1 MSNNIPIK
9 NIYYILSYVYQNL
22 NQDCYKNI
30 QTENFDNATDMFAAI
45 LIKGIEQQ
53 VKRYLNREYVQE
65 KDSLSVLRGKIEI
78 KDSINEMSFL
88 KKRLICSYDE
98 FSIDS
103 YMNRILKSCMIVL
116 IRSESVRHEYRQKIK
131 GLLGYFSTVKEIDLH
146 HINWKLQFNK
156 NNQNYRLLMGICYL
170 LIHSQLQSRNQGNT
184 KIMNFY
190 DDQEDFMHNL
200 YEKFIFAYYK
210 KEYGKTLNV
219 YYQKK
224 IDWQLDD
231 NFNEMLPNM
240 YSDIILQTKDKS
252 STLIIDAKYYS
263 HTTQVQY
270 DKHSIHS
277 GNLYQIFT
285 YVKNTEENFHKNYIN
300 IKNPKIAGMLLYAKT
315 SDNQLKNNDYSMSG
329 NKISVRTLNMDCDF
343 EEIKE
348 QLNIIVQKI

>member
-53 VKRYLNREYVQE
+53 VKRYLNREYVQG

-156 NNQNYRLLMGICYL
+156 NNQNYRLLMDICYL

-210 KEYGKTLNV
+210 KEYGNDITLNAHMIIEYGDKAWV
-219 YYQKK
+219 LYAGNHNILTETYANYNTYFEHIKYCKEKGIKLVRIRYDEQITFEVMTESRDKA
-224 IDWQLDD
+224 
-231 NFNEMLPNM
+231 
-240 YSDIILQTKDKS
+240 IILLK
-252 STLIIDAKYYS
+252 
-263 HTTQVQY
+263 
-270 DKHSIHS
+270 
-277 GNLYQIFT
+277 QI
-285 YVKNTEENFHKNYIN
+285 
-300 IKNPKIAGMLLYAKT
+300 
-315 SDNQLKNNDYSMSG
+315 
-329 NKISVRTLNMDCDF
+329 
-343 EEIKE
+343 
-348 QLNIIVQKI
+348 